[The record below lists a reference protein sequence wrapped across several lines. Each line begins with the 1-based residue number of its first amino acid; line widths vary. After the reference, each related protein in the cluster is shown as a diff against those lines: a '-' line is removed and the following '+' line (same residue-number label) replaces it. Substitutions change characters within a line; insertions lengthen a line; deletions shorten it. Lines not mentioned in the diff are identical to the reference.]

1 MGVAGESTWSGDF
14 RELIAADKRPI
25 AGAVEGAEAATDDGR
40 VGQGLG
46 AHLAVICEDDLPLAR
61 VEAFAV
67 VAGQCRRD
75 GRWVDFLSLP
85 RLRHILDFL
94 DQAFHGERVDVDL
107 IQAVFHRGEVDLI
120 YWVSQVAGVARVP
133 TRHEFRRDH
142 AHLSIRIDE
151 VGPNDELLRLHV
163 NHSVRGRAAD
173 AFRADDLL

>member
-25 AGAVEGAEAATDDGR
+25 AGAVEGAKAATDDGR
-40 VGQGLG
+40 VDGGLS
-46 AHLAVICEDDLPLAR
+46 ATFAIVRKDDQPLAR

-67 VAGQCRRD
+67 IAGQRRSD
-75 GRWVDFLSLP
+75 GRWAELLGLP
-85 RLRHILDFL
+85 RLRRVHDFL

-107 IQAVFHRGEVDLI
+107 IQTIFHRGEVDLI

-163 NHSVRGRAAD
+163 NHPVRGRAAD